1 MVDEVQEFVSLL
13 DNAPNKVV
21 GFIIQKRTICLK
33 MKYVKIFFINTNI
46 LALDRIL
53 YIKVFS

>member
-1 MVDEVQEFVSLL
+1 MVDEAQEFVSLL

-21 GFIIQKRTICLK
+21 GCIIQKRTICLK